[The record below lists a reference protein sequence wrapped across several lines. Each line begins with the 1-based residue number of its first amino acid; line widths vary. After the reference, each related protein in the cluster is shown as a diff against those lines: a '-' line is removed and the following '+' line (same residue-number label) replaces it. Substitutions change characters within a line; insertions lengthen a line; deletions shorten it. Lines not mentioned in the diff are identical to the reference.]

1 MVRCERCGRDSYMP
15 FKCSYCGGYFCYEH
29 RLPEAHDC
37 TGIRS
42 KIEYPRKGSNGYIP
56 PSSLYPMRGVLPLS
70 GAFTQRE
77 LRDLAISIL
86 IISAIP
92 LLWLGGLAL
101 KRPLVAMAA
110 VGIFISAFLIHE
122 LAHKFSAM
130 RLGYW
135 AEFRINALG
144 LLVTLISFFS
154 PVKIVAPG
162 AVVVAIPLYSKGFG
176 LIALAGPLTNILQ
189 ALTFL
194 VVKMATGDPLLAVLA
209 EVGLSINSVLALF
222 NLLPIGSLDGAK
234 ILRWSPKAWITSISA
249 AGLLLAFSLI

>member
-1 MVRCERCGRDSYMP
+1 MP
-15 FKCSYCGGYFCYEH
+15 FECSYCGGYFCYEH

-42 KIEYPRKGSNGYIP
+42 KIEYPRRGSNGYTP
-56 PSSLYPMRGVLPLS
+56 SSSLYPIRRVFPPS
-70 GAFTQRE
+70 SAFTHRE

-101 KRPLVAMAA
+101 KRPLMAMAA

-154 PVKIVAPG
+154 PIKIVAPG
-162 AVVVAIPLYSKGFG
+162 AVVVAVPLYSGGLG

-189 ALTFL
+189 ALAFL

-222 NLLPIGSLDGAK
+222 NLIPLGSLDGAK
-234 ILRWSPKAWITSISA
+234 ILGWSLKAWMISISA